1 MANLIL
7 CKHFQEIVTTFDVAV
22 SLEVLF
28 KCYWESSWKCFFWNS
43 RTVLAITLWAWGNEK
58 FDKESIWVLCDI
70 KVERGYEKESKI
82 SEKDQSSYWSNH
94 SIRNWQKPKIKMAII
109 ITIMKKFKI
118 IKTTF

>member
-28 KCYWESSWKCFFWNS
+28 KCYWESPWKCFFWNS